1 MKQND
6 NRGSQ
11 QPSRTYPNVDRRGN
25 PQPGQIYEFN
35 LPKEG
40 GGVKKVIIRDDAKG
54 HFFGEN
60 DPQNR
65 WPHFNDYKGG
75 HYDY

>member
-1 MKQND
+1 M
-6 NRGSQ
+6 
-11 QPSRTYPNVDRRGN
+11 
-25 PQPGQIYEFN
+25 YEFE

-40 GGVKKVIIRDDAKG
+40 GGVRKVIIRDDAKG
-54 HFFGEN
+54 HFFGDS

-65 WPHFNDYKGG
+65 GPHFNDPKGG